1 MIFNFFISDSQ
12 RSLDRGMFRITI
24 FDTISQ
30 YNNGYETNGQ
40 IAHAIILVF
49 AL

>member
-1 MIFNFFISDSQ
+1 VQAIDFLRKGSYAPE
-12 RSLDRGMFRITI
+12 
-24 FDTISQ
+24 